1 MISLWE
7 RRFGENGKALFSKI
21 YMSNNR
27 MQKVNEEL
35 KREISNIISLKLNNS
50 VLKKGLISVTSV
62 DTTTDF
68 KYAKVYVS
76 MINVGNK
83 KDALKALKKSSG
95 FVRTEI
101 AQKMNLKYTPELI
114 FEFDESIEY
123 GDRIDNILKEI
134 TKDLKKDDK

>member
-1 MISLWE
+1 
-7 RRFGENGKALFSKI
+7 
-21 YMSNNR
+21 

-35 KREISNIISLKLNNS
+35 KREIGIIISQKLNNS
-50 VLKKGLISVTSV
+50 SFQKGLISVTSV
-62 DTTTDF
+62 ETTPDF
-68 KYAKVYVS
+68 KYAKVFVS

-83 KDALKALKKSSG
+83 KETLKALKKASG

-101 AQKMNLKYTPELI
+101 AKKVNLKYTPEII

-134 TKDLKKDDK
+134 TKDFKKMDKEQ

>member
-1 MISLWE
+1 
-7 RRFGENGKALFSKI
+7 
-21 YMSNNR
+21 MSGNR

-35 KREISNIISLKLNNS
+35 KREIGIIISQKLNNS
-50 VLKKGLISVTSV
+50 SFQKGLISVTSV
-62 DTTTDF
+62 ETTPDF
-68 KYAKVYVS
+68 KYAKVFVS

-83 KDALKALKKSSG
+83 KETLKALKKASG

-101 AQKMNLKYTPELI
+101 AKKVNLKYTPEII

-134 TKDLKKDDK
+134 TKDFKKMDKEQ

>member
-1 MISLWE
+1 MNQGRSRPTPTE
-7 RRFGENGKALFSKI
+7 RKNTMAG
-21 YMSNNR
+21 NNR

-35 KREISNIISLKLNNS
+35 KREIGTIITTKMNNTN
-50 VLKKGLISVTSV
+50 LKKGLISVTSV
-62 DTTTDF
+62 ETTPDF
-68 KYAKVYVS
+68 KYARVYVS

-83 KDALKALKKSSG
+83 KEALKALKKSSG

-101 AQKMNLKYTPELI
+101 AKKVNLKNTPELI

-134 TKDLKKDDK
+134 IKPVQENKNEE

>member
-1 MISLWE
+1 
-7 RRFGENGKALFSKI
+7 
-21 YMSNNR
+21 MSTNR

-35 KREISNIISLKLNNS
+35 KREIGNIISFKMNNS
-50 VLKKGLISVTSV
+50 ALQKGLISVTAV
-62 DTTTDF
+62 ETTPDF
-68 KYAKVYVS
+68 KYARVFVS

-83 KDALKALKKSSG
+83 KEVLKALKKSSG

-101 AQKMNLKYTPELI
+101 AKKVNLKYTPEII

-134 TKDLKKDDK
+134 TKDFKKND